1 MRRWSLSAAVV
12 IVAMSGCTN
21 AATPPADLPH
31 AIAYDPVASTA
42 RNCMA
47 DRGVDYPA
55 YARTIAIV
63 TRSGDLARGQAYY
76 STVRAEVERV
86 LKARNPAALVDAAP
100 VLEPL
105 FSEKSVRKQAACD
118 FTRYSR
124 NPPMIDAWDAWVSN
138 ARLRQIHERIVSDA
152 SVAGT
157 AVAPGG
163 ARREL
168 LLRLWTATG
177 RIDLALTK
185 RQAVQRIVADVEARL
200 DPLASEYRLAL
211 VSFVPPQETEQ
222 AGVDVRLAQRLSGV
236 SDRDIEA
243 FLAWAESGPGQAYY
257 RALTATYTGAHRDWV
272 GLLGEQTRTRIAPMI
287 VSLGSD
293 DIAAQL
299 DEIGRQLETIDTIHT
314 KYPLRDRLSNLAL
327 RDPENPRIKALLA
340 RLEVEVAEGPAD
352 MRRPRDLRLLR
363 DSDLPSGASE
373 SREYLNAE
381 IAIERALVMAP
392 DDAELHALAGFV
404 AFLKLDDAKA
414 AEHYAQAR
422 RIDAANPVLA
432 LFEGDLAY
440 AQRQYAKAE
449 KHYRA
454 AIAAAGER
462 QLTQYRAVMHLG
474 LVMDAVGRS
483 REFDAIIRLQ
493 LPLMQRTW
501 LSRHDYAHA
510 LLDRGAKSEEISSL
524 IAPIP
529 KDWQRDM
536 MVGIRER
543 LNVQRIIEATSSSR
557 AELAKEV
564 FAKSYDASVIAIAVC
579 RSQEPAIIAVV
590 RSAVSDRMGEDDM
603 NKSMFGCA
611 IQYRRP
617 QALAVVLPSI
627 KDVNMPINSLWQDPA
642 VCGAAARNDDRS
654 LALLVKAG
662 ADVQLRCRNGKTARE
677 MLSAAVAR
685 GDAEATAALA
695 ALDGGAARR

>member
-1 MRRWSLSAAVV
+1 MRHWSLSAACA
-12 IVAMSGCTN
+12 IIMMSGCTN
-21 AATPPADLPH
+21 AATPQAGQPRP
-31 AIAYDPVASTA
+31 IAYDPATSTA

-47 DRGVDYPA
+47 DRGIDYPA
-55 YARTIAIV
+55 YARAIAVV
-63 TRSGDLARGQAYY
+63 TQSGDLARAQTYY
-76 STVRAEVERV
+76 GAVRTEVERV
-86 LKARNPAALVDAAP
+86 LKTRNPAALADAGP
-100 VLEPL
+100 VLEPF
-105 FSEKSVRKQAACD
+105 FSDKALRKQAVCD

-124 NPPMIDAWDAWVSN
+124 NPPMIEAWEAWVSN
-138 ARLRQIHERIVSDA
+138 ARLRQVHERIASDA
-152 SVAGT
+152 PVTGTVA
-157 AVAPGG
+157 APGG

-177 RIDLALTK
+177 RIDLAATK
-185 RQAVQRIVADVEARL
+185 RQAAQRIAADVEARL

-243 FLAWAESGPGQAYY
+243 FLAWAESGPGLAYY

-272 GLLGEQTRTRIAPMI
+272 GLLGEQTRMRIAPMI
-287 VSLGSD
+287 VSFGSD

-299 DEIGRQLETIDTIHT
+299 DEIGKQLETIDTIHT

-327 RDPENPRIKALLA
+327 RDPENPRIKTLLA

-373 SREYLNAE
+373 SRAYLNAE

-404 AFLKLDDAKA
+404 AFHKLDDAKA

-422 RIDAANPVLA
+422 RIDAANPMLA

-462 QLTQYRAVMHLG
+462 ELTRHRAVMHLG
-474 LVMDAVGRS
+474 LVLDAMGRS
-483 REFDAIIRLQ
+483 REFDAIVRLQ

-501 LSRHDYAHA
+501 QSRHDYAHA

-529 KDWQRDM
+529 KDWQPDI

-543 LNVQRIIEATSSSR
+543 LNVQRIIEAAPSSR
-557 AELAKEV
+557 AELAKEL
-564 FAKSYDASVIAIAVC
+564 FAKSYDSSVIAIAVC
-579 RSQEPAIIAVV
+579 RSREPAIIAVV
-590 RSAVSDRMGEDDM
+590 RSAVSGRMGEDDM

-617 QALAVVLPSI
+617 HALAVVLPSI
-627 KDVNMPINSLWQDPA
+627 KDVNMPINPLWQDPA
-642 VCGAAARNDDRS
+642 VCGAAARNDDLS
-654 LALLVKAG
+654 LDLLVKAG
-662 ADVQLRCRNGKTARE
+662 ADVQSRCRSGKTARE

-685 GDAEATAALA
+685 GDAEAKAALA

>member
-1 MRRWSLSAAVV
+1 MRHWSLSAACA
-12 IVAMSGCTN
+12 IIMMSGCTN
-21 AATPPADLPH
+21 AATPQAGQPRP
-31 AIAYDPVASTA
+31 IAYDPATSTA

-47 DRGVDYPA
+47 DRGIDYPA
-55 YARTIAIV
+55 YARAIAVV
-63 TRSGDLARGQAYY
+63 TQSGDLARAQTYY
-76 STVRAEVERV
+76 GAVRTEVERV
-86 LKARNPAALVDAAP
+86 LKARNPAALADAGP
-100 VLEPL
+100 VLEPF
-105 FSEKSVRKQAACD
+105 FSDKALRKQAVCD

-124 NPPMIDAWDAWVSN
+124 NPPMIEAWEAWVSN
-138 ARLRQIHERIVSDA
+138 ARLRQVHERIASDA
-152 SVAGT
+152 PATGTVA
-157 AVAPGG
+157 APGG

-177 RIDLALTK
+177 RIDLAATK
-185 RQAVQRIVADVEARL
+185 RQAAQRIAADVEARL

-243 FLAWAESGPGQAYY
+243 FLAWAESGPGLAYY

-287 VSLGSD
+287 VSFGSD

-299 DEIGRQLETIDTIHT
+299 DEIGKQLETIDTIHT

-327 RDPENPRIKALLA
+327 RDPENPRIKTLLA

-373 SREYLNAE
+373 SRAYLNAE

-422 RIDAANPVLA
+422 RIDAANPMLA

-462 QLTQYRAVMHLG
+462 ELTRHRAVMHLG
-474 LVMDAVGRS
+474 LVLDAVGRS
-483 REFDAIIRLQ
+483 REFDAIVRLQ

-501 LSRHDYAHA
+501 QSRHDYAHA

-529 KDWQRDM
+529 KDWQPDI

-543 LNVQRIIEATSSSR
+543 LNVQRIIEAAPSSR
-557 AELAKEV
+557 AELAKEL
-564 FAKSYDASVIAIAVC
+564 FAKSYDSSVIAIAVC
-579 RSQEPAIIAVV
+579 RSREPAIIAVV
-590 RSAVSDRMGEDDM
+590 RSAVSGRMGEDDM

-617 QALAVVLPSI
+617 HALAVVLPSI
-627 KDVNMPINSLWQDPA
+627 KDVNMPINPLWQDPA

-654 LALLVKAG
+654 LDLLVKAG
-662 ADVQLRCRNGKTARE
+662 ADVQSRCRSGKTARE

-685 GDAEATAALA
+685 GDAEAKAALA